1 MNSLN
6 IKKLTRGIV
15 LFSLVLIL
23 GLAKNSLV
31 SKAAKSDYFT
41 ISGTFC
47 EYDTDCSGS
56 GWNWDYSTRTLTL
69 TNYSGT
75 KIYVN
80 APNYKSGTFNISLK
94 GTNTFSTSS
103 TAKSAIEVNGPST
116 VIKGVSGSKLVVGNK
131 NYRYAIYAGNKLT
144 ITNTGVAIALNDS
157 ICESAVYADNG
168 ITLDGL
174 EGTITG
180 GQAITAGSEIY
191 VKGTTINKYIASAKA
206 GTYTFY
212 FISDENVG
220 TISDVSDIATYASHS
235 VTFTLTKEK
244 KMEIAGLGVNKYFI
258 YNGIK
263 YYVKSTTEVTAVGVP
278 SKSITSIEIPDT
290 ITYSSD
296 LTFKVTG
303 IDNKAFKN
311 CKKLK
316 TVTIGKN
323 VTYIGKNAFQN
334 CTKLKKVTIGKN
346 VTSIGAN
353 SFKGCKKLKNVVIS
367 TTKLKTVGKNSF
379 TTIQDNATITVP
391 KSKYTKYKKM
401 LTKVCKKKVNIK
413 KAK

>member
-23 GLAKNSLV
+23 GLAKNSLI
-31 SKAAKSDYFT
+31 SKADKSNVFFIGNDMY
-41 ISGTFC
+41 
-47 EYDTDCSGS
+47 EYATDCSGS
-56 GWNWDYSTRTLTL
+56 GWAWDYSTKTLTL
-69 TNYSGT
+69 TNYSGSE
-75 KIYVN
+75 IVFD
-80 APNYKSGTFNISLK
+80 APRYSNTTLNIALK
-94 GTNTFSTSS
+94 GTNSFSTSS
-103 TAKSAIEVNGPST
+103 STEAAINVSGPS
-116 VIKGVSGSKLVVGNK
+116 VSIKGTSGSKLVIGNK
-131 NYRYAIYAGNKLT
+131 NYTYGVYCSNKLSM
-144 ITNTGVAIALNDS
+144 INTGVAISLNDS
-157 ICESAVYADNG
+157 TCVNAVYADGG
-168 ITLDGL
+168 ITFNGL
-174 EGTITG
+174 EGSIVG
-180 GQAITAGSEIY
+180 GEAVKAGSAIY
-191 VKGTTINKYIASAKA
+191 ITGTTINKYIASYKN
-206 GTYTFY
+206 GSIY
-212 FISDENVG
+212 FLSDENVG
-220 TISDVSDIATYASHS
+220 TVSKYSDIATYASHS

-258 YNGIK
+258 NNGIK
-263 YYVKSTTEVTAVGVP
+263 YYIKSTTEVTAVGVP

-311 CKKLK
+311 CTKLK